1 MVRPRR
7 SRPRRRN
14 RNAGP
19 ARGRRP
25 QPPLPDA
32 AQPLDEER
40 FPNLAA
46 MRRGERQQL
55 VRAARRA
62 GPTRKQA
69 AAHADEHLMH
79 SGE

>member
-7 SRPRRRN
+7 NRPVRRN
-14 RNAGP
+14 LHAGP
-19 ARGRRP
+19 SRSRRP
-25 QPPLPDA
+25 APPLPDA
-32 AQPLDEER
+32 TQPLDEDR

-46 MRRGERQQL
+46 LRRGERQQM

-62 GPTRKQA
+62 GLTRTQA
-69 AAHADEHLMH
+69 SQHADEHLMH